1 MYDKVA
7 AFLTLN
13 RKFYPIDNSARNC
26 RQWLENPGCLW
37 TGQKV
42 WELDVLTRT
51 CQDKLH
57 QVHVER
63 RRFSSLNRS
72 RAIILSRSNCVAKF
86 IAHRVSNTHSVISL
100 NVTDCKYREVWWL
113 CVSQVYVT
121 PTDSDLT
128 QRLPWQLWLWL
139 RLFIFWNTHC
149 VKSAECKISSPFEMH
164 TV

>member
-1 MYDKVA
+1 MANTYKERVWFYHKGNQSVNHAKLTSNAKA

-42 WELDVLTRT
+42 WELDVSSRT
-51 CQDKLH
+51 FQDKLH
-57 QVHVER
+57 QVHVERR

-100 NVTDCKYREVWWL
+100 NVTECKYREVWWL
-113 CVSQVYVT
+113 CVSKFMWH
-121 PTDSDLT
+121 PLT
-128 QRLPWQLWLWL
+128 L
-139 RLFIFWNTHC
+139 T
-149 VKSAECKISSPFEMH
+149 
-164 TV
+164 

>member
-1 MYDKVA
+1 MAA

-13 RKFYPIDNSARNC
+13 RKFYPIDNSAKNC
-26 RQWLENPGCLW
+26 RHCGWRTLVAC
-37 TGQKV
+37 GQGRKF
-42 WELDVLTRT
+42 ECLDVSSRT
-51 CQDKLH
+51 FQDKLH

-100 NVTDCKYREVWWL
+100 NVTECKYREVWWL
-113 CVSQVYVT
+113 CVAQVYVT

-149 VKSAECKISSPFEMH
+149 VKSAQCKISSPFEMH